1 VNLKRNIHFTK
12 STDTIYYNIEWKKV
26 MTNYGKIF
34 SFLLIQNE
42 GKRLKNQ
49 YTKRQKTKLQK
60 HASILKIFRK

>member
-1 VNLKRNIHFTK
+1 VEKGDDEL
-12 STDTIYYNIEWKKV
+12 WK
-26 MTNYGKIF
+26 NF

-60 HASILKIFRK
+60 HAFYSQDLSKMSTSIKTFLFSN

>member
-1 VNLKRNIHFTK
+1 VEKGDDEL
-12 STDTIYYNIEWKKV
+12 WK
-26 MTNYGKIF
+26 NF